1 VDTISKAMSTRS
13 EDTRREVGAV
23 FQSSEAFADAVFG
36 LEAAGF
42 DRAELSALGAEE
54 PLQACLKAAE
64 CAKERAAD
72 SAYSKHDAVVLD
84 DDTQQQRV
92 LFTSLTATVAALLAS
107 GVALAATGGMA
118 APAIAAAF
126 GAGSGAGGV
135 VQFLSGRAD
144 QIRAE
149 RIAEQVR
156 QGGIVLWARVN
167 SPENEEQAISIL
179 RKHGAGS
186 VDAHDL
192 A

>member
-1 VDTISKAMSTRS
+1 MDTISKAMSTRS

-92 LFTSLTATVAALLAS
+92 LFTSLTAS
-107 GVALAATGGMA
+107 CR
-118 APAIAAAF
+118 PACL
-126 GAGSGAGGV
+126 GSGPRGDGRNGRPRNRGRLRGWEWRWRGGAV
-135 VQFLSGRAD
+135 PLGPS
-144 QIRAE
+144 
-149 RIAEQVR
+149 
-156 QGGIVLWARVN
+156 
-167 SPENEEQAISIL
+167 
-179 RKHGAGS
+179 
-186 VDAHDL
+186 
-192 A
+192 